1 MLRKIRI
8 PSIEN
13 RKDGQCSFH
22 SFSFVADEGT
32 LCNNPV
38 HRTKRNT
45 TLLNWTHLQHP
56 IQHLDVLFAPF
67 EKNLFVL
74 LAAIFLVVL
83 LLIPQIFKMAIMKR
97 APL

>member
-1 MLRKIRI
+1 MLRKIGI
-8 PSIEN
+8 PLIEN
-13 RKDGQCSFH
+13 RKDSQCSFH

-32 LCNNPV
+32 LCNSPA

-45 TLLNWTHLQHP
+45 TLLSWTHLQHP

-67 EKNLFVL
+67 EKSLFVL

-83 LLIPQIFKMAIMKR
+83 LLIPQIFIMAIMKR